1 MSYKLRRNN
10 NSSVSSTISGHNPY
24 KNNGDQ
30 KMIQQKQ
37 FYENKDFYLSA
48 FLMASGIDLHSHQRQ
63 GPISVFRF
71 IKNNELINLVDQY
84 YTDGG
89 WVKPM
94 RYSTY
99 IRTLKSILHN
109 ALSESKSEKN
119 YVKQNQKGNL
129 SRG

>member
-1 MSYKLRRNN
+1 MPYKLIKRTNIRE
-10 NSSVSSTISGHNPY
+10 SCTITGKNPY
-24 KNNGDQ
+24 ENIGEQN
-30 KMIQQKQ
+30 MIQQNQ

-48 FLMASGIDLHSHQRQ
+48 FLMASGLDLHSHQRQ

-71 IKNNELINLVDQY
+71 IKNSKLINLVDQY
-84 YTDGG
+84 YTDSGE
-89 WVKPM
+89 VKPM

-109 ALSESKSEKN
+109 ALSESKSENN
-119 YVKQNQKGNL
+119 YVKQNSRKSI

>member
-1 MSYKLRRNN
+1 MSYKLRRRTNN
-10 NSSVSSTISGHNPY
+10 NGSGTIPGNNPY
-24 KNNGDQ
+24 KNIGEQ
-30 KMIQQKQ
+30 HMIQQNQ

-48 FLMASGIDLHSHQRQ
+48 FLMASGLDLHSHQRQ

-71 IKNNELINLVDQY
+71 IKNSKLINLVDQY
-84 YTDGG
+84 YTDSGE
-89 WVKPM
+89 VKPM

-109 ALSESKSEKN
+109 ALSESKSENN

>member
-1 MSYKLRRNN
+1 MSYHLRRTNN
-10 NSSVSSTISGHNPY
+10 NSVTSTISGINPY
-24 KNNGDQ
+24 TNSGDQ
-30 KMIQQKQ
+30 NMIQTQI
-37 FYENKDFYLSA
+37 YENKDFYLSA
-48 FLMASGIDLHSHQRQ
+48 FLMASGLDLVEHRRQ

-71 IKNNELINLVDQY
+71 IKNSKLINLVDQY
-84 YTDGG
+84 YTDSGE
-89 WVKPM
+89 VKPM

-109 ALSESKSEKN
+109 ALSESKSENN

>member
-1 MSYKLRRNN
+1 MSYKLRKRTNI
-10 NSSVSSTISGHNPY
+10 SESGTIPGNNPY
-24 KNNGDQ
+24 ENIGEQN
-30 KMIQQKQ
+30 MIQQNQ

-48 FLMASGIDLHSHQRQ
+48 FLMASGLDLHSHQRQ

-71 IKNNELINLVDQY
+71 IKNSKLKNLVDQY
-84 YTDGG
+84 YTDSGE
-89 WVKPM
+89 VKPM

-109 ALSESKSEKN
+109 ALSESKSENN
-119 YVKQNQKGNL
+119 YVKQNQKGNI

>member
-1 MSYKLRRNN
+1 MSYHLRRTNN
-10 NSSVSSTISGHNPY
+10 NSVTSTISGINPY
-24 KNNGDQ
+24 TNSGDQ
-30 KMIQQKQ
+30 NMIQTQ

-48 FLMASGIDLHSHQRQ
+48 FLMASGLDLVEHQRQ

-71 IKNNELINLVDQY
+71 IKNSKLINLVDQY
-84 YTDGG
+84 YTDSGE
-89 WVKPM
+89 VKPM

-109 ALSESKSEKN
+109 ALSESKSENN

>member
-1 MSYKLRRNN
+1 MSYHLRRTNN
-10 NSSVSSTISGHNPY
+10 NSVTSTISGINPY
-24 KNNGDQ
+24 TNSGDQ
-30 KMIQQKQ
+30 NMIQTQ

-48 FLMASGIDLHSHQRQ
+48 FLMASGLDLVEHRRQ

-71 IKNNELINLVDQY
+71 IKNSKLINLVDQY
-84 YTDGG
+84 YTDSGE
-89 WVKPM
+89 VKPM

-109 ALSESKSEKN
+109 ALSESKSENN

>member
-1 MSYKLRRNN
+1 MSYKLKRRN
-10 NSSVSSTISGHNPY
+10 SVSSTLSGINPY

-30 KMIQQKQ
+30 NMIQQKQ

-109 ALSESKSEKN
+109 ALSESKSEN
-119 YVKQNQKGNL
+119 YYVKQNQKGNL

>member
-1 MSYKLRRNN
+1 MSYKLRRSNN
-10 NSSVSSTISGHNPY
+10 NSGSSTISGINPY
-24 KNNGDQ
+24 KNSGDQ
-30 KMIQQKQ
+30 NMIQTQ

-48 FLMASGIDLHSHQRQ
+48 FLMASGLDLVEHRRQ

-71 IKNNELINLVDQY
+71 IKNSKLINLVDQY
-84 YTDGG
+84 YTDSGE
-89 WVKPM
+89 VKPM

-109 ALSESKSEKN
+109 ALSESKSENN

>member
-1 MSYKLRRNN
+1 MSYKLKRRN
-10 NSSVSSTISGHNPY
+10 SVSSTISGINPY

-30 KMIQQKQ
+30 NMIQQKQ

-89 WVKPM
+89 FVKPM

-109 ALSESKSEKN
+109 ALSESKSENN
-119 YVKQNQKGNL
+119 YVKQNQKGNF

>member
-1 MSYKLRRNN
+1 MSYRIKRRTNN
-10 NSSVSSTISGHNPY
+10 SVSSTLSGINPY

-30 KMIQQKQ
+30 NMIQQKQ

-109 ALSESKSEKN
+109 ALSESKSENN

>member
-1 MSYKLRRNN
+1 MSYKLRRSNN
-10 NSSVSSTISGHNPY
+10 NSGSSTISGNNP
-24 KNNGDQ
+24 NTNSGDQ
-30 KMIQQKQ
+30 NMIQTQ

-48 FLMASGIDLHSHQRQ
+48 FLMASGLDLVEHRRQ

-71 IKNNELINLVDQY
+71 IKNSKLINLVDQY
-84 YTDGG
+84 YTDSGE
-89 WVKPM
+89 VKPM

-109 ALSESKSEKN
+109 ALSESKSENN

>member
-1 MSYKLRRNN
+1 MSYKLKRRN
-10 NSSVSSTISGHNPY
+10 SVSSTISGHNPY
-24 KNNGDQ
+24 KNSGDQ
-30 KMIQQKQ
+30 NMIQQKQ

-48 FLMASGIDLHSHQRQ
+48 FLMASGLDLVEHRRQ

-84 YTDGG
+84 YTDSG

-109 ALSESKSEKN
+109 ALSESKSEN
-119 YVKQNQKGNL
+119 YYVKQNQKGNL

>member
-1 MSYKLRRNN
+1 MSYRIKRRTNN
-10 NSSVSSTISGHNPY
+10 SVSSTLSGINPY

-30 KMIQQKQ
+30 NMIQQKQ

-89 WVKPM
+89 FVKPM

-109 ALSESKSEKN
+109 ALSESKSENN

>member
-1 MSYKLRRNN
+1 MSYKLKRRN
-10 NSSVSSTISGHNPY
+10 SVSSTLSGNNPY

-30 KMIQQKQ
+30 NMIQQKQ

-109 ALSESKSEKN
+109 ALSESKSENN

>member
-1 MSYKLRRNN
+1 MSYKLKRRN
-10 NSSVSSTISGHNPY
+10 SGSSTLSGNNPS
-24 KNNGDQ
+24 NSNGDQ
-30 KMIQQKQ
+30 NMIQTQ

-48 FLMASGIDLHSHQRQ
+48 FLMASGADLHSHQRQ

-71 IKNNELINLVDQY
+71 IKDNQLKNLVDQY

-89 WVKPM
+89 LVKPM

-99 IRTLKSILHN
+99 IRNLKSILHN
-109 ALSESKSEKN
+109 ALSESKSEKKYAN
-119 YVKQNQKGNL
+119 HKQKDF

>member
-1 MSYKLRRNN
+1 MSYQLRRTNT
-10 NSSVSSTISGHNPY
+10 NSVTSTISGINPY
-24 KNNGDQ
+24 TNSGDQ
-30 KMIQQKQ
+30 NMIQTQ

-48 FLMASGIDLHSHQRQ
+48 FLMASGLDLVEHRRQ

-71 IKNNELINLVDQY
+71 IKNSKLINLVDQY
-84 YTDGG
+84 YTDSGE
-89 WVKPM
+89 VKPM

-109 ALSESKSEKN
+109 ALSESKSENN